1 MFEYFDDKAVKV
13 VMLAQEEAR
22 RLKQNLVGSE
32 FLLLGLVAEGSSMA
46 ARVLTELGVTRQS
59 LRAQLA
65 DLMDRNVGAPPAE
78 IPFTPKVKRIFERS
92 FQESR
97 QRAERSITP
106 EHLLAALLKETRGRS
121 IASRALEGLGVR
133 SQELLGLLDER
144 LGEEK
149 IAATVGVSAATGNS
163 SGQRQK
169 SQNNG
174 TLAEFGIDL
183 TDKAAQ
189 DQLDPVI
196 GRETEIERAMQILG
210 RRTKSNPILI
220 GEPGVG
226 KTAIAEGLAQ
236 RIARGDVPELLRD
249 RRLVALDMTAL
260 VAGTRFRGE
269 FEERLKGIVKEVKE
283 AGNVILFIDE
293 IHTLIGG
300 GSMEGSMDAANLLK
314 PALARGELQC
324 MGATTL
330 EEYRKYIEKDAALER
345 RFQPVKVGEPSVL
358 ETIEILQGLRPAYE
372 AHHKV
377 TFADEALQAA
387 ATLSDRYISDRFLPD
402 KAIDLIDEAGSRLH
416 LQVSLARKQGRE
428 GTVEAVVGREAI
440 AEAIAAWTGIPA
452 NKVTATESSELLNL
466 ESTLHER
473 VIGQREAVTA
483 VAKAIRRTRAG
494 IKNPNRPMA
503 SFLFCGPT
511 GVGKTELAKAL
522 ATYLFGDEAAM
533 VRLDMSELMEPQS
546 VSKLIGAP
554 PGFVGFEE
562 GGQLTE
568 MVRRR
573 PYSVVLFDEIEKAHP
588 DVFNLLLQV
597 LEDGRLTDSRGRVV
611 NFNNTLMIM
620 TSNLGAKVIEKGGG
634 GLGFEYDGDSEQRQ
648 YKRIRDRVRD
658 ELKQSFRPEF
668 LNRLDDTIVFRPL
681 TRAETTEIAEI
692 LLRDVAD
699 RLKAQHDIAL
709 VASDSFKER
718 VVEEGYSSTYGARP
732 LRRTIVRL
740 LEDPLA
746 EALLAGL
753 VQAGQTV
760 EVDLDDRG
768 ETSILPQLQ
777 ALPQLQ
783 TIG

>member
-1 MFEYFDDKAVKV
+1 
-13 VMLAQEEAR
+13 
-22 RLKQNLVGSE
+22 
-32 FLLLGLVAEGSSMA
+32 
-46 ARVLTELGVTRQS
+46 
-59 LRAQLA
+59 
-65 DLMDRNVGAPPAE
+65 
-78 IPFTPKVKRIFERS
+78 
-92 FQESR
+92 
-97 QRAERSITP
+97 
-106 EHLLAALLKETRGRS
+106 
-121 IASRALEGLGVR
+121 
-133 SQELLGLLDER
+133 
-144 LGEEK
+144 
-149 IAATVGVSAATGNS
+149 
-163 SGQRQK
+163 
-169 SQNNG
+169 
-174 TLAEFGIDL
+174 
-183 TDKAAQ
+183 
-189 DQLDPVI
+189 
-196 GRETEIERAMQILG
+196 
-210 RRTKSNPILI
+210 
-220 GEPGVG
+220 
-226 KTAIAEGLAQ
+226 Q
-236 RIARGDVPELLRD
+236 RIARGDVPELLQD
-249 RRLVALDMTAL
+249 KRLFALDMTAL

-269 FEERLKGIVKEVKE
+269 FEERLKGIVKEVKD
-283 AGNVILFIDE
+283 AGNIILFVDE

-358 ETIEILQGLRPAYE
+358 ETIEILQGLRSAYE

-387 ATLSDRYISDRFLPD
+387 ATLSERYIADRFLPD
-402 KAIDLIDEAGSRLH
+402 KAIDLIDEAGSRLR

-428 GTVEAVVGREAI
+428 DTIEAVVGREAI
-440 AEAIAAWTGIPA
+440 AEAIASWTGIPA
-452 NKVTATESSELLNL
+452 NKVTAAESSELLNL

-473 VIGQREAVTA
+473 VIGQKDAVTA

-494 IKNPNRPMA
+494 IKNPDRPMA

-522 ATYLFGDEAAM
+522 AAYLFGDEAAM

-573 PYSVVLFDEIEKAHP
+573 PYSVVLFDEVEKAHP

-611 NFNNTLMIM
+611 NFNNTLIIM

-634 GLGFEYDGDSEQRQ
+634 GLGFEYDGDSDERQ
-648 YKRIRDRVRD
+648 YNRIRDRVRD

-681 TRAETTEIAEI
+681 TQAETTEIAEI
-692 LLRDVAD
+692 LLGQVAD
-699 RLKAQHDIAL
+699 RLKEQHDIEL
-709 VASDSFKER
+709 TASARFKEH
-718 VVEEGYSSTYGARP
+718 VVEAGYSSTYGARP

-746 EALLAGL
+746 EALLEGL
-753 VQAGQTV
+753 VRSGQTI
-760 EVDLDDRG
+760 EVDLDDDG
-768 ETSILPQLQ
+768 QTSLVPQRQAVPQLQ
-777 ALPQLQ
+777 A
-783 TIG
+783 IG